1 MAINYDSG
9 GFIIGERRTKEI
21 ADGVNQTNDTTK
33 QILDFLKNT
42 MTELKATAEERAKAN
57 KSDLNRQNRHGR
69 SVDASG
75 REAGAIRQVV
85 DASESLARATERVRS
100 ATQGLGTESSGRS
113 GGVSGTRERSEQA
126 RERDS
131 KGRFIGAGGAKESSS
146 LFDLGGKAKDFMSGN
161 GGVDVSGVDP
171 TIDALREVKDVVSPV
186 GRVFGGMGARAIG
199 LFRGR
204 LKKRRG
210 DELLPKEQVDAN
222 KEQQRNDKQHNKL
235 LKRLIDVV
243 RANSGGGLGGLLGGR
258 GALGLLGGL
267 GKAGLKRLPLLGAL
281 FGGASL
287 AKDWDKLDTAGK
299 GKGIG
304 EVIGTTVGGVLGAF
318 LGPVGAIGGA
328 GLGHYLGGIFGNKMG
343 KWVDELRTA
352 DLPTMFKELIK
363 GVLKTNPVTGIP
375 YRLGEKAYG
384 FGQSVRN
391 WFGGGGDIGVASGDF
406 SPLLDVIANGES
418 RSGAFGTSGYD
429 AIYSG
434 AKIKPN
440 KPISQMTVAEV
451 KAYQQKLVDS
461 GHASTAVGR
470 YQFIR
475 NKGAFSKMA
484 AQAGLKDTDIFDAK
498 AQDKLAI
505 HYLGG
510 EKQLNEW
517 IRTGNNKALANK
529 TAQQFASMKNSSG
542 HGNYD
547 GDGLNTAHHG
557 GVDVMRGVSSQIRVN
572 KVKPNKPLNTAKAKA
587 QEVSLFQ
594 RPANS
599 GMAPIQVPKVTA
611 ELSKI
616 GRNTTA
622 QAKSSAPTDVGIGQA
637 VSDRGLAHIIS
648 GGIGYDRYS

>member
-557 GVDVMRGVSSQIRVN
+557 GVDVMRGVSGQIRVN

-587 QEVSLFQ
+587 
-594 RPANS
+594 
-599 GMAPIQVPKVTA
+599 
-611 ELSKI
+611 
-616 GRNTTA
+616 
-622 QAKSSAPTDVGIGQA
+622 
-637 VSDRGLAHIIS
+637 
-648 GGIGYDRYS
+648 

>member
-1 MAINYDSG
+1 
-9 GFIIGERRTKEI
+9 
-21 ADGVNQTNDTTK
+21 
-33 QILDFLKNT
+33 
-42 MTELKATAEERAKAN
+42 
-57 KSDLNRQNRHGR
+57 
-69 SVDASG
+69 
-75 REAGAIRQVV
+75 
-85 DASESLARATERVRS
+85 
-100 ATQGLGTESSGRS
+100 
-113 GGVSGTRERSEQA
+113 
-126 RERDS
+126 
-131 KGRFIGAGGAKESSS
+131 
-146 LFDLGGKAKDFMSGN
+146 
-161 GGVDVSGVDP
+161 
-171 TIDALREVKDVVSPV
+171 
-186 GRVFGGMGARAIG
+186 
-199 LFRGR
+199 
-204 LKKRRG
+204 
-210 DELLPKEQVDAN
+210 
-222 KEQQRNDKQHNKL
+222 
-235 LKRLIDVV
+235 
-243 RANSGGGLGGLLGGR
+243 
-258 GALGLLGGL
+258 
-267 GKAGLKRLPLLGAL
+267 
-281 FGGASL
+281 
-287 AKDWDKLDTAGK
+287 
-299 GKGIG
+299 
-304 EVIGTTVGGVLGAF
+304 
-318 LGPVGAIGGA
+318 
-328 GLGHYLGGIFGNKMG
+328 
-343 KWVDELRTA
+343 
-352 DLPTMFKELIK
+352 MFKELIK

-375 YRLGEKAYG
+375 YRLGEKAYSA
-384 FGQSVRN
+384 GQSIFD
-391 WFGGGGDIGVASGDF
+391 WFGGSGDIGIASGDF
-406 SPLLDVIANGES
+406 APLLDVIANGES
-418 RSGAFGTSGYD
+418 RSGTFGTSGYD

-484 AQAGLKDTDIFDAK
+484 AQAGLKDTDIFDVK

-648 GGIGYDRYS
+648 GGIGYDRYSQLLFLYAHTFSF